1 MSGESVLVP
10 SGGKSVG
17 LVLQLKE
24 ALRAVG
30 PLRGGRILVADRA
43 AVTPAGSFADGAFR
57 VPGVAEPDY
66 VDALLRLCGEESVR
80 VLLPVIDVDLDRLAP
95 HAESF
100 AALGTTLVSPPP
112 HLKETC
118 LDKARFAAFCHES
131 GLPQPRSYERSAL
144 ADAPF
149 PLFAKRRRGF
159 GSIGSGIC
167 RTREDARLALDRD
180 PDLVFQELVQAPEV
194 SVDAFV
200 SRSGRCLVRVP
211 RVRDRVVGGEVHQ
224 SHTVRSP
231 TAAALAD
238 RAIAALTRVGLTG
251 PLNIQ
256 LFESP
261 EPVLI
266 EVNTRLGSGCVLSNA
281 ATGGRLLAT
290 VLRDA
295 CGAACDGDPDDYA
308 AGLWLQRYWGDV
320 VHDGVRA
327 LSSHP
332 SAVAAPEASST
343 AAPVEAR

>member
-1 MSGESVLVP
+1 MTGGSVLVP

-24 ALRAVG
+24 ALAGVG
-30 PLRGGRILVADRA
+30 PLRGGRVLVADRA
-43 AVTPAGSFADGAFR
+43 RVTPAGAFADGAFL
-57 VPGVAEPDY
+57 VPDAGHPDY
-66 VDALLRLCGEESVR
+66 VPALLRLCGEERVR
-80 VLLPVIDVDLDRLAP
+80 VLLPVIDLDLDRLAP

-100 AALGTTLVSPPP
+100 AARGTTLVSPPP

-118 LDKARFAAFCHES
+118 LDKARFAAFCREA
-131 GLPQPRSYERSAL
+131 GLPHPRGYERSAL

-159 GSIGSGIC
+159 GSIGAGIC
-167 RTREDARLALDRD
+167 RTFDDALRALDRD
-180 PDLVFQELVQAPEV
+180 ADLVFQEIVREPEV

-200 SRSGRCLVRVP
+200 SRDGRCLVRVP

-224 SHTVRSP
+224 SHTVRAP
-231 TAAALAD
+231 AVAALAD
-238 RAIAALTRVGLTG
+238 RAIAALVGIGLTG
-251 PLNIQ
+251 PLNVQ
-256 LFESP
+256 LFAGA

-290 VLRDA
+290 VLKDA
-295 CGAACDGDPDDYA
+295 CGAVCDGDRDDYA
-308 AGLWLQRYWGDV
+308 AGLWLQRYWGDI

-332 SAVAAPEASST
+332 GAPAAPEAMP
-343 AAPVEAR
+343 AAVEAR

>member
-1 MSGESVLVP
+1 MTGESVLVP

-24 ALRAVG
+24 ALRTVG
-30 PLRGGRILVADRA
+30 PLRSGRVLVADRA
-43 AVTPAGSFADGAFR
+43 AVTPAGSFAEGAFR
-57 VPGVAEPDY
+57 VPEVAHDEY
-66 VDALLRLCGEESVR
+66 VDALLRICGEEGVR

-95 HAESF
+95 HGGAF
-100 AALGTTLVSPPP
+100 RALGTTLVSPPP

-118 LDKARFAAFCHES
+118 LDKRRFEALCLRC
-131 GLPQPRSYERSAL
+131 GLPHPRSYGIGAL

-167 RTREDARLALDRD
+167 RTPDDARIALDRD
-180 PDLVFQELVQAPEV
+180 PDLVFQELIQAPEM

-200 SRSGRCLVRVP
+200 SRDGRCLVRVP
-211 RVRDRVVGGEVHQ
+211 RVRDRVVGGEVQQ
-224 SHTVRSP
+224 SHTVRSSRI
-231 TAAALAD
+231 AALAD
-238 RAIAALTRVGLTG
+238 RTIEALVRIGLTG

-256 LFESP
+256 LFASP

-281 ATGGRLLAT
+281 ATGGRFLAT
-290 VLRDA
+290 VLQDA
-295 CGAACDGDPDDYA
+295 CGGVCEGDPDDYV

-332 SAVAAPEASST
+332 CALAAEPSPT
-343 AAPVEAR
+343 AAPVGSR